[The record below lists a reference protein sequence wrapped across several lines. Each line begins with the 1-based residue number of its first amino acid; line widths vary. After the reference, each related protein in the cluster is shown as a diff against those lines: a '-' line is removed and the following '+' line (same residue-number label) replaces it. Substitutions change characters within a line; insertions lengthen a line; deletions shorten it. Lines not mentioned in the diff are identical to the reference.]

1 MMNRRE
7 VTQLLFAVGF
17 AGGTAIAAPTGA
29 PVARP
34 SRRTEIAALRQFAET
49 KHPRRLEAAADTD
62 WRARWDQLL
71 VEADELSDGAYFVRA
86 RRALGWFKDGHT
98 TILPFEFVGG
108 LPSALASG
116 PFSYSLPVRARVFHD
131 GAWIVAA
138 GADAKSLLGARIT
151 RIGRLSTAELIRA
164 FAEQWPGNDAWA
176 HRWSAAPFSSPA
188 FLQPL
193 GAVDDA
199 AAPVPF
205 EAQSGAKT
213 LKGLLKPS
221 AKANSD
227 LPEVTRKA
235 TEIEGWASSAGG
247 GNFVRPF
254 PDRRALY
261 LSIDEM
267 DDIEGKTF
275 EAFTREAFAAMAAP
289 GIERL
294 VVDLRRNGGGNNYL
308 AEALRK
314 RIGRSV
320 FNRPGGL
327 YVLVG
332 PRTFSAAQNCANRL
346 ERETFATFVGEPTGG
361 APNHYGDAAL
371 FTGEITGISA
381 IVSTLPWFDSYPQD
395 TRPWILPDL
404 PVNETFAD
412 WQGGRDAALQ
422 VALTHQST
430 ATADELDPSRI
441 FYFRRETQ
449 TDWRPFWRA

>member
-1 MMNRRE
+1 MKS
-7 VTQLLFAVGF
+7 QPCGS
-17 AGGTAIAAPTGA
+17 
-29 PVARP
+29 
-34 SRRTEIAALRQFAET
+34 SRKRSI
-49 KHPRRLEAAADTD
+49 HAD
-62 WRARWDQLL
+62 
-71 VEADELSDGAYFVRA
+71 
-86 RRALGWFKDGHT
+86 WFKDGHT
-98 TILPFEFVGG
+98 TVLPFEFVGG
-108 LPSALASG
+108 LPPPLANG

-131 GAWIVAA
+131 GAWIVGA
-138 GADAKSLLGARIT
+138 GTNAKSLLGARIT
-151 RIGRLSTAELIRA
+151 RIGGLSAAELIRA

-188 FLQPL
+188 LLQAL

-199 AAPVPF
+199 AAPVLF
-205 EAQSGAKT
+205 EAQSGAKV
-213 LKGLLKPS
+213 LKGSLEPS
-221 AKANSD
+221 AKAQSD
-227 LPEVTRKA
+227 LPAVTRSA
-235 TEIEGWASSAGG
+235 TEAEGWASSAGG
-247 GNFVRPF
+247 GNFVRPL

-267 DDIEGKTF
+267 DDVEGKTF
-275 EAFTREAFAAMAAP
+275 EAFTREAFEAMAAP

-314 RIGRSV
+314 RIERSA

-327 YVLVG
+327 YVLIG
-332 PRTFSAAQNCANRL
+332 PRTFSAAQNCATRL

-381 IVSTLPWFDSYPQD
+381 IVSTLAWFDSYPQD

-412 WQGGRDAALQ
+412 WQAGRDAALQ
-422 VALTHQST
+422 AALAHQST
-430 ATADELDPSRI
+430 APADELDPSRI
-441 FYFRRETQ
+441 FYFRRESQ
-449 TDWRPFWRA
+449 QDWRPFWRT